1 MDLIPLL
8 SQKFE
13 IFMLIF
19 CRISGICFIS
29 PFLGQKNIPIKV
41 KTIITFSIALLALPM
56 VPLPEHELGGS
67 LFEIFM
73 LVFKEVSFGALLGF
87 VSLLLFLGIQ
97 LAGQIIGFQMG
108 FAIVNVIDP
117 STQTQISIISE
128 FKYIIAILVYL
139 TINGH
144 HFLISAIVQSFQLIP
159 PGTISFAQSTSEL
172 VSRACSQIFVIAL
185 KVAAPAMVTLF
196 LTSLALGI
204 IARTVPQMNVF
215 IVGFPLKIGVGLL
228 ILGSGLSYFG
238 NLFSKFLSG
247 SHLNLSNL
255 IMINAG

>member
-1 MDLIPLL
+1 M
-8 SQKFE
+8 
-13 IFMLIF
+13 
-19 CRISGICFIS
+19 
-29 PFLGQKNIPIKV
+29 KV
-41 KTIITFSIALLALPM
+41 KAIITLSMALLVLPM
-56 VPLPEHELGGS
+56 VPLPEQGYGGS
-67 LFEIFM
+67 LIQIFF

-117 STQTQISIISE
+117 STQTQVSIVSE
-128 FKYIIAILVYL
+128 FKYIIAILIYL

-144 HFLISAIVQSFQLIP
+144 HYLISAVVQSFQLIP
-159 PGTISFAQSTSEL
+159 PGTINFSHATSDL
-172 VSRACSQIFVIAL
+172 ISRACSDIFVIAV
-185 KVAAPAMVTLF
+185 KVAAPAMITLF

-215 IVGFPLKIGVGLL
+215 IVGFPLKIGVGLM
-228 ILGSGLSYFG
+228 ILAAGLSYFG
-238 NLFSKFLSG
+238 NLFSKFLYG
-247 SHLNLSNL
+247 SNMDLSNL